1 LETAHHAA
9 ALHLK
14 TGSSSASPPRG
25 LWPPGGSATPGAAPA
40 PPLAHYYSARDRE
53 EPYYS
58 ARDREEPPSQLHHH
72 IIPISFGSLISVEY
86 HVNLNPHVP
95 HESSPSQPSWAI
107 TGHPVPLTW
116 PSRLPWSFMMYRLLV
131 IQTYPRNIPLFSIV
145 LISPGPTGG
154 ARGVD
159 ARPTLR
165 RSVCYPASY
174 CPR

>member
-1 LETAHHAA
+1 MQPHCTSRQGAVRSARLE
-9 ALHLK
+9 
-14 TGSSSASPPRG
+14 ASG
-25 LWPPGGSATPGAAPA
+25 LLAGP
-40 PPLAHYYSARDRE
+40 PPLVRLLRHTWLHYYSARDRE

-72 IIPISFGSLISVEY
+72 IIPISFGSLLSVEY

>member
-1 LETAHHAA
+1 MQPHCTSRQGAVRSARLE
-9 ALHLK
+9 
-14 TGSSSASPPRG
+14 ASG
-25 LWPPGGSATPGAAPA
+25 LLAGP
-40 PPLAHYYSARDRE
+40 PPLVRLPRHTWLH
-53 EPYYS
+53 YYS

-72 IIPISFGSLISVEY
+72 IIPISFGSLLSVEY